1 MPAKKKGKNPTAQ
14 APVPPQPQTPTL
26 PPPSEQSQRNF
37 EEELDGYPE
46 VQCNEFL
53 ATKAIYPD
61 EFQRIRGRK
70 DAWKTQENLA
80 FQVRVSPLESR
91 DYFAKLIFEFPRDY
105 PKVLPKINIVE
116 VGPKDPDLRKR
127 IEDIIAT
134 NLKQNQ
140 GSEVVYVVNT
150 AIMDFLDQTYSDKAA
165 KKTQFS
171 LEEERA
177 AQEALAK
184 KHLQEKEESARRQQA
199 EEAEQKEKL
208 LYSQVES
215 EKQRRQKSN
224 LSRTATGED
233 GAVLYDAPEEQTRF
247 DQTMTCKDTVTNTP
261 FKFKAVSGR
270 VVILRRKDKKITIV
284 SPRVDTERVQ
294 APQLLLK
301 DIYIPET
308 ANTSAHMQK
317 CMEIVE
323 ADLEFSKEHHHEN
336 VVDLI
341 NYKIEHITLD
351 NGTGEWTLAVL
362 SEFADKGSL
371 DDLLELSGPLN
382 PAKVRTWTREL
393 VDALVFFD
401 KHGYVHPAVHAGN
414 VMLFM
419 SPNRGVTV
427 KLADGYGTKLRELVD
442 AVRDKSGAKTEKLP
456 LWIAPELN
464 NEAPARTNKTCIWD
478 LGVIVMQM
486 ALGKGVKSK
495 YTSPADVLEDVDFE
509 SSAQGLLQEMFRSNP
524 NRRPSA
530 FHLSSKKIFFEEN
543 DKLFR
548 TQSLNP
554 LTTPGRVRRYSDRP
568 GNSRYRNEW
577 EESTMLGKGG
587 YGKVVRARNK
597 LDGQYYAVKKIKSES
612 TKELESILR
621 EVTLLAKLNHPN
633 IVRYYNAWYESAYE
647 QVEDTAPRAV
657 PTRSIPQTA
666 PLSLGHDFMEPSVY
680 RNQGA
685 EYSDSD
691 DGNLFAY
698 QDPPS
703 IGADDGFDDDPF
715 ESDPEPERSEEHGS
729 TDPFERSDAPD
740 SDSPQ
745 GVNLDPFRS
754 EDSPQAPSSHIRSRS
769 MPQNEPSVLYI
780 QMELCDG
787 RTLRDRI
794 NGGLPKDVDAG
805 WRLFRRIL
813 EGLAYIHSHGVV
825 HRDLKP
831 ENIFLD
837 SHDTPKIGD
846 FGLAGYG
853 QATSR
858 PDLSRSRPGMTT
870 VSFDIG
876 TVGYMPPEL
885 EHTGSSYDSRADMY
899 SLGVT
904 FFEMCFSFSTQTERR
919 ISLEVKLK
927 ENPPRLP
934 QLFKE
939 ESHQKQGEIIARLI
953 DHDQTRRPTAQM
965 LLDSGVIPEP
975 LEDEKFQRYIDRM
988 AAENPGEYR
997 ALITKLFANPN
1008 SPVASLAWEDKST
1021 TMSTASV
1028 DSMLW
1033 ISTCDQLK
1041 SIFRR
1046 HGAVEVGRQS
1056 IIPKAEFYP
1065 HAATF
1070 LDSSGLVVQLP
1081 YDLTLP
1087 FARTL
1092 GQQRPSNSSKTYCFG
1107 TVYRASPPGSQPRQF
1122 PEVDFDFISNSAKDL
1137 PLKEAE
1143 VLKVLD
1149 EILTE
1154 FPALAA
1160 RCWII
1165 YLNHADLLDLILDFC
1180 RIKPVEAA
1188 DVKRALSHLNTQG
1201 HEWKQIREELR
1212 SPAINIPETSVTDL
1226 KRFNFDGDL
1235 EKVRTKLAKLF
1246 GDSDHF
1252 SKALPL
1258 LGRLD
1263 EVTKYLQRMNVQT
1276 QILIAP
1282 LSNNSEYL
1290 YRRSLLFQCADSA
1303 SRRVLAVGG
1312 RYDALVQEYQT
1323 KSDKGNARAA
1333 GFRLNIV
1340 DLIGYVRSQISAQA
1354 SKSSKTTATAAAE
1367 SKPVARRCDIL
1378 VTSFDSNAL
1387 KTSCLEVLSS
1397 LWAAGLKAELSEEF
1411 HSLEELEMSY
1421 GSHNAGGYWLVI
1433 VRGGA
1438 LGERNLKVRG
1448 PSRSEDEVKAVEL
1461 VNFLRLKMA
1470 KSR

>member
-1 MPAKKKGKNPTAQ
+1 MPAKKKGKAPQ
-14 APVPPQPQTPTL
+14 VPVPAPQPQTPTT
-26 PPPSEQSQRNF
+26 PPPLEQSQRNF

-91 DYFAKLIFEFPRDY
+91 DYFVKLIFEFPRDY

-116 VGPKDPDLRKR
+116 IGPKDPDLKKQ
-127 IEDIIAT
+127 IEHIVAT

-140 GSEVVYVVNT
+140 GSEIVYVVNT
-150 AIMDFLDQTYSDKAA
+150 AIMDFLDQTVSDKAA
-165 KKTQFS
+165 KKTELS

-177 AQEALAK
+177 AKEALAK

-199 EEAEQKEKL
+199 EEAEEKEKL

-301 DIYIPET
+301 DIYIAET
-308 ANTSAHMQK
+308 ANTTAQMQK

-323 ADLEFSKEHHHEN
+323 EDLEFSKEHHHEN

-341 NYKIEHITLD
+341 NYKIEHITLED
-351 NGTGEWTLAVL
+351 GTGQWTLAIL

-371 DDLLELSGPLN
+371 DDLLELSGPLT

-419 SPNRGVTV
+419 SPKRGVTV
-427 KLADGYGTKLRELVD
+427 KLSDGYGTKLRDLVD
-442 AVRDKSGAKTEKLP
+442 SVRDKSGTKTDELP

-464 NEAPARTNKTCIWD
+464 NEMPARTNKTCIWD

-543 DKLFR
+543 DNLFR
-548 TQSLNP
+548 TQSRTLLN
-554 LTTPGRVRRYSDRP
+554 TPGRVRRYSDRP

-577 EESTMLGKGG
+577 EESAVLGQGG

-597 LDGQYYAVKKIKSES
+597 LDGQFYAVKEIKSES
-612 TKELESILR
+612 IKELENILR
-621 EVTLLAKLNHPN
+621 EVALLAKLNHPN
-633 IVRYYNAWYESAYE
+633 IVRYYNAWYESAHE
-647 QVEDTAPRAV
+647 QVEEPPQRAV
-657 PTRSIPQTA
+657 PSRSIPQTA

-691 DGNLFAY
+691 DGGLFAY

-703 IGADDGFDDDPF
+703 IDADDGFDDDPF
-715 ESDPEPERSEEHGS
+715 ESDPEPEREEEKQGI
-729 TDPFERSDAPD
+729 TDPFERSDAPEPG
-740 SDSPQ
+740 SPQ
-745 GVNLDPFRS
+745 GVKLFES
-754 EDSPQAPSSHIRSRS
+754 QDSPQVPSSPARSRS
-769 MPQNEPSVLYI
+769 LIHDEPSVLYI

-853 QATSR
+853 QATSKA
-858 PDLSRSRPGMTT
+858 DLSRSRPAMVT
-870 VSFDIG
+870 VSYHIG
-876 TVGYMPPEL
+876 TAGYMPPEL
-885 EHTGSSYDSRADMY
+885 ERTGSSYDSRADMY

-904 FFEMCFSFSTQTERR
+904 FFEMCFSFSTKSERSIYLQGR
-919 ISLEVKLK
+919 LK

-939 ESHQKQGEIIARLI
+939 ESHQKQGDIIARLI
-953 DHDQTRRPTAQM
+953 DHDQTQRPTASM

-988 AAENPGEYR
+988 AAENPGEYQ

-1021 TMSTASV
+1021 ISTASV

-1056 IIPKAEFYP
+1056 IFPKAEFYP

-1092 GQQRPSNSSKTYCFG
+1092 GQSPPNYSKTYCFG
-1107 TVYRASPPGSQPRQF
+1107 TVYRAAAPGSQPRQF
-1122 PEVDFDFISNSAKDL
+1122 PEVDFDLISNSAKDL

-1143 VLKVLD
+1143 VMKVLD
-1149 EILTE
+1149 EVLTE

-1160 RCWII
+1160 RCWTI

-1180 RIKPVEAA
+1180 RIKPVEAH

-1201 HEWKQIREELR
+1201 HGWTQIREELR
-1212 SPAINIPETSVTDL
+1212 SPAINIAETSVSDL

-1235 EKVRTKLAKLF
+1235 EKVRTKLSKLF

-1263 EVTKYLQRMNVQT
+1263 EVTKYLQRMNVRT

-1303 SRRVLAVGG
+1303 SRKVLAVGG

-1323 KSDKGNARAA
+1323 KSDKGNTRAA
-1333 GFRLNIV
+1333 GFRLNIL
-1340 DLIGYVRSQISAQA
+1340 DLIGYVRGQISAQA
-1354 SKSSKTTATAAAE
+1354 SKSSKTTASAAAE
-1367 SKPVARRCDIL
+1367 SKAVARRCDIL

-1387 KTSCLEVLSS
+1387 KNSCLEVLSS
-1397 LWAAGLKAELSEEF
+1397 LWAAGLSAELSEEF
-1411 HSLEELEMSY
+1411 HSLEELEMGY
-1421 GSHNAGGYWLVI
+1421 GSQNAGGYWLVI

-1438 LGERNLKVRG
+1438 LGERTLKVRG

-1461 VNFLRLKMA
+1461 VSFLRLKMA